1 MGVAIPAGQL
11 TLVGGRRVLV
21 DPAGRVA
28 SIVDEAV
35 LLDELDLVQRGGR
48 EVVIGRAG
56 TSILRFEDPL
66 GPGLRIAVVAAPN
79 FGFKSVEVHGALL
92 RFTYEHVVRRDL
104 WLTSEGLKV
113 DAPAAPPSSSVVP
126 KPSAA
131 SGSPLLSWL
140 SRETRSPLVAAV
152 ASGIRSGPERA
163 LVASGT
169 QLFEVDLTTGL
180 PIAMRD
186 LGPGIEARTLVS
198 VRGQPGVLAL
208 VGEGNPE
215 GASRSRS
222 SGSVQ
227 ILRTPNTSAWAVGD
241 LTVEELPKPA
251 GSAMGP
257 WLSSSGGVL
266 WFGPCQSND
275 EVPRLLAEGGWPPD
289 VLMSLLPVCV
299 RQPDGALKS
308 RLAPRFV
315 QPGHLVPSVD
325 GGAAMLGGTRDPQ
338 GRRSSALTRVD
349 AEGRLST
356 VEIDQGE
363 VALLGSLDE
372 VRAGV
377 FVGFVQWW
385 PERTSE
391 TDGKRPEE
399 HRGFLRIEG
408 ARATVTPFEKRRRA
422 AETMTAL
429 RSGRAVYTAG
439 DAYRVSGDAGLTWT
453 SLPRPPAAWEARLE
467 VGELGLVE
475 GGLVR
480 LGWSAEL
487 DGGMPAP
494 PPAPPPVT
502 VVP

>member
-56 TSILRFEDPL
+56 TSILRFEDPV

-163 LVASGT
+163 LVASGP
-169 QLFEVDLTTGL
+169 QLFEVDLTTGI

-186 LGPGIEARTLVS
+186 LGPGIEAGTLVS

-208 VGEGNPE
+208 VGED
-215 GASRSRS
+215 A
-222 SGSVQ
+222 V
-227 ILRTPNTSAWAVGD
+227 LRAPITGAWALSD
-241 LTVEELPKPA
+241 LTVEELPKPQGNA
-251 GSAMGP
+251 IGP

-275 EVPRLLAEGGWPPD
+275 ELPSLLAEGGWPSEA
-289 VLMSLLPVCV
+289 VMSLLPVCV
-299 RQPDGALKS
+299 RQPDGSLKS
-308 RLAPRFV
+308 RLVPRFV

-325 GGAAMLGGTRDPQ
+325 GGAAMFGGKRDPQ
-338 GRRSSALTRVD
+338 GRWSSTLTRVD
-349 AEGRLST
+349 AEGRPSR

-363 VALLGSLDE
+363 VELLGSLDE

-377 FVGFVQWW
+377 FAGFVQWW